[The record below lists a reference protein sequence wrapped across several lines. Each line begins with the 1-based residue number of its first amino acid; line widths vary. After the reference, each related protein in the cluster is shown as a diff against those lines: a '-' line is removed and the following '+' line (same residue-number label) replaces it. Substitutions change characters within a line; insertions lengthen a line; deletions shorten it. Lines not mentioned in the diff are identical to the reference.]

1 MNRSL
6 ESSEILKTSSYISG
20 IVSQTEIK
28 QNKTK
33 LVFMGKINSQ
43 LNSISY
49 TISKLDLWPPKKPL
63 LNLHI
68 KQCLV
73 KILKQTKWQKKKRT
87 KARMSLHSLGSSKL
101 PTIKCQEKRI
111 IVLSY
116 YHIKHDSREVH
127 KLLKELQCQRSH
139 QSWLKLHGD
148 SLRLNLWPPPAFL

>member
-68 KQCLV
+68 K
-73 KILKQTKWQKKKRT
+73 
-87 KARMSLHSLGSSKL
+87 
-101 PTIKCQEKRI
+101 
-111 IVLSY
+111 
-116 YHIKHDSREVH
+116 
-127 KLLKELQCQRSH
+127 
-139 QSWLKLHGD
+139 
-148 SLRLNLWPPPAFL
+148 